1 MYGLHPSQYAVFSTT
16 PFPGVSVFATLGRKH
31 PSHAHFKNE
40 GEVVPNQTR
49 PTASRRVDDF
59 LEQQAK
65 SPDTPPVAR
74 ALLNVLVDEY
84 RTALDERKWPKCTA
98 LGEVM
103 LKAAEQFKEHPDYVQ
118 QWEQP

>member
-1 MYGLHPSQYAVFSTT
+1 MLV
-16 PFPGVSVFATLGRKH
+16 VRKH
-31 PSHAHFKNE
+31 PQPRAFQDE

-59 LEQQAK
+59 LEQQAE
-65 SPDTPPVAR
+65 SPDTPTVAG
-74 ALLNVLVDEY
+74 ALLLLLVDEY
-84 RTALDERKWPKCTA
+84 RTALNERKWPKCTA